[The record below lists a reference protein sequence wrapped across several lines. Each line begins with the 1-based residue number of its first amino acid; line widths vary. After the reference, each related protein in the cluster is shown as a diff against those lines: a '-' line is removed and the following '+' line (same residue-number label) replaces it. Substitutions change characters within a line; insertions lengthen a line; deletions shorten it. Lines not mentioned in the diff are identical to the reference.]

1 MRDELRIITMRLRGQ
16 LDREIAEARDEAE
29 YPVGDEPE
37 DIPDTVN
44 PVSGEVE

>member
-1 MRDELRIITMRLRGQ
+1 MRDERIRALDEEWYRLQ
-16 LDREIAEARDEAE
+16 DEAE
-29 YPVGDEPE
+29 YPVGDEPD

>member
-1 MRDELRIITMRLRGQ
+1 MRDERLQ
-16 LDREIAEARDEAE
+16 DEAE
-29 YPVGDEPE
+29 YPVGDEPD